1 MLVGIYFNNLEIRRE
16 RSELNEIRY
25 WGFNNWDITKNPVK
39 GGVLQ
44 RPTRRALET
53 IPSTPRTTWT
63 FICPWWA
70 NGAAQNVQP
79 LARACA
85 VDYYVRR
92 VRAFTDINLSRQ
104 KLLIKSML
112 NISFLQT
119 DVGNLHSGHIRVTG
133 AHAAGSSVLNAAR
146 TVLLSW
152 LCTWPH

>member
-1 MLVGIYFNNLEIRRE
+1 MWEKFCHKKIKGKINKKKVTAVRGIKKAVFSKKYF
-16 RSELNEIRY
+16 
-25 WGFNNWDITKNPVK
+25 KKV
-39 GGVLQ
+39 
-44 RPTRRALET
+44 
-53 IPSTPRTTWT
+53 
-63 FICPWWA
+63 
-70 NGAAQNVQP
+70 QNHASQP
-79 LARACA
+79 PKIA
-85 VDYYVRR
+85 VDLLIFFYLYPIRKSHPFKILCWVVTPCR

-104 KLLIKSML
+104 KLLIKPML